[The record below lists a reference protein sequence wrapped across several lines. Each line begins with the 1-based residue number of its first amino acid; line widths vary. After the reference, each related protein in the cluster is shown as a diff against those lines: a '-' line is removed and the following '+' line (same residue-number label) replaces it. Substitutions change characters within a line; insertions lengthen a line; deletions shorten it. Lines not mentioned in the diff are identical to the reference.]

1 MEIKRNDILVEQYQ
15 ANMTLHTF
23 YKVLSV
29 KGKTVQLYPLDKK
42 NIETVGFM
50 RYQVKPID
58 TKVIRQKNVITK
70 RFNKENRISMSKY
83 SMPLYKYNDTLV
95 IVDDWAD

>member
-29 KGKTVQLYPLDKK
+29 KGKTVQLYPLDKQH
-42 NIETVGFM
+42 IETVGFM

-58 TKVIRQKNVITK
+58 TKVIWQKNVITK
-70 RFNKENRISMSKY
+70 RFNKENKISMSKY
-83 SMPLYKYNDTLV
+83 SMPLYKYNDSLV
-95 IVDDWAD
+95 VVDDCAD

>member
-58 TKVIRQKNVITK
+58 TKVIWQKNVITK
-70 RFNKENRISMSKY
+70 RFNKYNELNMGKYRGTLVKYDENRQY
-83 SMPLYKYNDTLV
+83 VENH
-95 IVDDWAD
+95 AD

>member
-29 KGKTVQLYPLDKK
+29 KGKTVQLYPLEKQ

-58 TKVIRQKNVITK
+58 TKVIWQKNVITK
-70 RFNKENRISMSKY
+70 RFNKENQINMSKY
-83 SMPLYKYNDTLV
+83 SMPLYKYNNSLV
-95 IVDDWAD
+95 VVDDCAD

>member
-15 ANMTLHTF
+15 VNMTLHTF

-29 KGKTVQLYPLDKK
+29 KGKTVQLYPLEKQK
-42 NIETVGFM
+42 IEPKGFM
-50 RYQVKPID
+50 RYQVKPIN
-58 TKVIRQKNVITK
+58 TKVVWQKNVITK
-70 RFNKENRISMSKY
+70 RFNKENKISMSKY

-95 IVDDWAD
+95 IIDDYAD